1 MSLRSKKEIL
11 DQAANTE
18 GASNEAIL
26 MAALNES
33 QEEYKRL
40 AAKMLLELE
49 AVKSSVRASNE
60 QKVVNIQEMLQNATE
75 AVLGDM
81 RGKVSA
87 YLVEVET
94 ATAKLQE
101 LKKEKVKNEKWEN
114 IKWGVMFFGALV
126 LSFAVGGYIANVA
139 WGHWYDIPEAIG
151 KLDAINN
158 GIYQLLNKP

>member
-1 MSLRSKKEIL
+1 VSLRSKKEIL

-40 AAKMLLELE
+40 SGQILLELD

-60 QKVVNIQEMLQNATE
+60 KKVIDIQEVLQNATE
-75 AVLGDM
+75 TILEDM
-81 RGKVSA
+81 RGKIST

-94 ATAKLQE
+94 ATIKLQE
-101 LKKEKVKNEKWEN
+101 LKKEKVKDDRWDN
-114 IKWGVMFFGALV
+114 IKWGIMFFGMLV
-126 LSFAVGGYIANVA
+126 VSFAVGGYIANVA
-139 WGHWYDIPEAIG
+139 WGHWYDVPQ
-151 KLDAINN
+151 KLDALNN
-158 GIYQLLNKP
+158 GIYQLLLQR